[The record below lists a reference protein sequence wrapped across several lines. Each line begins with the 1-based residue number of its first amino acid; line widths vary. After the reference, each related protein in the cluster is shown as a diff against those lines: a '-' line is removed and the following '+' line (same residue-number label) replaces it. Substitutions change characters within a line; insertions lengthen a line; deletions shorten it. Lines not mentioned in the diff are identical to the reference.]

1 MKRTFLSLLC
11 AAALAAGIAAA
22 VPVPVQADREDFVS
36 SVTLFES
43 IGSAEELSRT
53 EADVAVVKI
62 SDGGKIAFSDGEQ
75 DFSAAAFGD
84 AVPCLYA
91 ETQAAA
97 EAAARIIAEQSPYA
111 YIASAD
117 PALVALVRE
126 SCPAAN
132 GMIDLR
138 GKDMTATE
146 IRDHPFA
153 FGRRRS
159 ARPAQ
164 AARYGML

>member
-1 MKRTFLSLLC
+1 MRRR
-11 AAALAAGIAAA
+11 ARAGIAAA

-91 ETQAAA
+91 ETQTAA

-126 SCPAAN
+126 SCPP
-132 GMIDLR
+132 R
-138 GKDMTATE
+138 TA
-146 IRDHPFA
+146 
-153 FGRRRS
+153 
-159 ARPAQ
+159 
-164 AARYGML
+164 

>member
-84 AVPCLYA
+84 AVPC
-91 ETQAAA
+91 
-97 EAAARIIAEQSPYA
+97 
-111 YIASAD
+111 
-117 PALVALVRE
+117 
-126 SCPAAN
+126 
-132 GMIDLR
+132 
-138 GKDMTATE
+138 
-146 IRDHPFA
+146 
-153 FGRRRS
+153 RRRKY
-159 ARPAQ
+159 AIP
-164 AARYGML
+164 